1 MRELRGIRFGLMW
14 GRVNLMWQLLEKI
27 KKNLSASPINLY
39 NNIIDY
45 RYKYRLLLSNGEIK
59 YGYKCPD

>member
-39 NNIIDY
+39 IIDY
-45 RYKYRLLLSNGEIK
+45 RYRYRLLLSNGEIK